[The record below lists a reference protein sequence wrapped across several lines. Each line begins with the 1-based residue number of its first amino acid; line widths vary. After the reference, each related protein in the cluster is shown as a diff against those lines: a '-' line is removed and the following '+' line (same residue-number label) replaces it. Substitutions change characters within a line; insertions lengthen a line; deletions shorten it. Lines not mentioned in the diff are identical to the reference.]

1 MLRGP
6 STERSFVH
14 LLIRR
19 ARLFTV
25 PALAAL
31 ALLAPSVAL
40 AEGLPQ
46 VVASPTITGPVIG
59 GGTVSC
65 DGAQFS
71 GDALGAVSFAWFKA
85 GGGQVGSAQAYVP
98 TAADIG
104 WEISCRATVSNADG
118 SAEANSPYVPVEDGT
133 PQSVKAPTVAG
144 SPMTGATVTCSP
156 GTWSGGVDSYAYQWL
171 LNDKPIKGATAT
183 KLRLLDSF
191 YEKTVVCRVTAT
203 NVSGSA
209 ARESRAIVANHPQ
222 LKVSIAKVQPKLP
235 TLKQAAAR
243 GITSKIACNAS
254 CATESHAFILTT
266 DARRLGI
273 SGRDLGGL
281 TIVGVGHARR
291 TFTGQLVVT
300 TVLSASA
307 KRGFA
312 KATGPLRVDLLFET
326 AWGPKYSFKLVHEAD
341 SYTVK
346 LKR

>member
-1 MLRGP
+1 
-6 STERSFVH
+6 VH

-19 ARLFTV
+19 ARLLAI

-31 ALLAPSVAL
+31 ALLTPAAAL
-40 AEGLPQ
+40 AAGPPQ
-46 VVASPTITGPVIG
+46 VVASPTVTGRVIG
-59 GGTVSC
+59 GGTVCC

-71 GDALGAVSFAWFKA
+71 GDALGAVSYAWFKA

-98 TAADIG
+98 TTADIG
-104 WEISCRATVSNADG
+104 WEISCRATVSNPDG
-118 SAEANSPYVPVEDGT
+118 DAEANSAYVPVEDGT
-133 PQSVKAPTVAG
+133 PESVNAPTVTG
-144 SPMTGATVTCSP
+144 SPMTGSTVTCAP

-171 LNDKPIKGATAT
+171 LNDKPITGATAT
-183 KLRLLDSF
+183 KLLLRDSF

-209 ARESRAIVANHPQ
+209 ARESRAIVADHPR
-222 LKVSIAKVQPKLP
+222 LKVSIVKLQPKLP
-235 TLKQAAAR
+235 SLKQAVAH
-243 GITSKIACNAS
+243 GITSKIACNVS

-281 TIVGVGHARR
+281 TIVGVGHAHR
-291 TFTGQLVVT
+291 TFAGQLQVT

-312 KATGPLRVDLLFET
+312 KAKGSLRVDLLFET
-326 AWGPKYSFKLVHEAD
+326 AWGPKYSFKLLHEAD
-341 SYTVK
+341 GYTVK